1 MQGLG
6 VGASSLIIPVYIS
19 ESSPPAIRGRLIG
32 IFEVLLQL
40 SQLPGFWVNYGVN
53 KNMSGSGDAQWR
65 IPFSIQLIPGALLMI
80 LMSFQTESPRFLAKK
95 GRWDRARKVLSYI
108 RNLPEDHEY
117 INWEIDIIR
126 GQLESEASGTGLSF
140 AAKFKEIWNTNT
152 RTRLLRG
159 MALMMLQ
166 NLSGIN
172 AINYYSPV
180 IVASIGFTGTDT
192 GLLATGIFGIIKA
205 TGTVV
210 FVFLIVDRF
219 GRRTAML
226 VGSAGAIVAM
236 FYLAGYSS
244 LSNSFHA
251 EPPRDAGAYFA
262 LIMIYIFA
270 IFYAVSW
277 NGIPWIFCAE
287 VFPTAVRQVCLVF
300 TTCTQWLGQFIIA
313 YSTPYMVADIE
324 YGLFLFFGCSV
335 CVGLLFAYFFLPETK
350 GVQLED
356 MDIMFEAKGFARQKR
371 KTLDAILAER
381 REEVAANRGVMD
393 EKNAA
398 VTEDRVESV

>member
-1 MQGLG
+1 M
-6 VGASSLIIPVYIS
+6 AD
-19 ESSPPAIRGRLIG
+19 
-32 IFEVLLQL
+32 
-40 SQLPGFWVNYGVN
+40 
-53 KNMSGSGDAQWR
+53 SGDAQWR

-95 GRWDRARKVLSYI
+95 GRWDRVRNVLSYI

-117 INWEIDIIR
+117 INWEMDIIR

-140 AAKFKEIWNTNT
+140 FAKFKEIWNTNT

-226 VGSAGAIVAM
+226 VGSAGAIFAM

-244 LSNSFHA
+244 LSNSFHSA
-251 EPPRDAGAYFA
+251 PPRDAGAYFA
-262 LIMIYIFA
+262 LIMIYVFA
-270 IFYAVSW
+270 VFYSISW

-335 CVGLLFAYFFLPETK
+335 CVGITFAYFFLPETK

-381 REEVAANRGVMD
+381 REEVAANRGVLD